1 MNLNIELA
9 NELTLKFAIIDSPV
23 ANLWLERMS
32 IRGQYPLDHP
42 DRFYGFDSADEEK
55 NRAMATIQNCV
66 AIINSYEPVIERHL
80 DTVTDQDTLNY
91 LHNIFERY
99 HGLLD
104 QQNQDFYLYIK
115 LYMVWNIILICS
127 LNVFYKYL

>member
-32 IRGQYPLDHP
+32 VRDQYPLDHP
-42 DRFYGFDSADEEK
+42 DRFYGFDPVDEEK
-55 NRAMATIQNCV
+55 NRALTMIQNCV
-66 AIINSYEPVIERHL
+66 AIINSYQPVIERHL

-91 LHNIFERY
+91 LHNIFEVGQKSFLRT
-99 HGLLD
+99 HGHAD
-104 QQNQDFYLYIK
+104 HPWQAYIHSGNRWQNCGHK
-115 LYMVWNIILICS
+115 
-127 LNVFYKYL
+127 